1 MNPDTLEQLG
11 VQTQTGVRIYSEP
24 QPSPD
29 SEQSDSISVWR
40 TFGADK
46 APADVDMTV
55 VAVTLLSVEV
65 VGADDGSVGDHL
77 ASCSHTQVTHV
88 VRDRAAQAAHQPPCS
103 RDADAPGQTHT
114 IHRGKEVN
122 NA

>member
-11 VQTQTGVRIYSEP
+11 VQTQTGVRIYS
-24 QPSPD
+24 D
-29 SEQSDSISVWR
+29 SEQSDSISVRR